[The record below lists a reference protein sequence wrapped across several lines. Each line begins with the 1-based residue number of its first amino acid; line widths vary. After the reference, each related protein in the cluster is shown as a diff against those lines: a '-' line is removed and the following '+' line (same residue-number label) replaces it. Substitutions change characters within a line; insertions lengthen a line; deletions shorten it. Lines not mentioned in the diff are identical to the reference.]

1 MILLK
6 QALLQRA
13 RLKVR
18 SMLAEIMFFSVVL
31 GGALTVLVLAT
42 YVVGEYM
49 RIGKKKKDAKRNNV
63 ALRKC

>member
-49 RIGKKKKDAKRNNV
+49 RIGKKKEDAKRNNE

>member
-18 SMLAEIMFFSVVL
+18 SMLAEIMFFSVAL